1 MGFSDI
7 YMSADDVELIDASNI
22 KIVFGKFEPLL
33 ALRRKLYTYYEREDQ
48 TINNIDNPALAP
60 IFSPVARYATNI
72 AAGYFIGKPC
82 KYYSRVTTTVRT
94 VQMLNGAKRT
104 VFEDKVLKAG
114 ETRQDEDS
122 VKAYL
127 EVYQAILRQNHSDEE
142 DIALARDTMIHR
154 VAYERVYI
162 VRGDDGEPSIRF
174 GSVDPK
180 KCVLVKDN
188 TIERNTVAFICREQF
203 TDPVSNTLCEQYEL
217 ITQKRH
223 TYYRFYSDNVVGL
236 PVPVD
241 AYVGST
247 VNIPNVVEFPA
258 SEEELN
264 LLKLVG
270 IPIIEYKMPEGK
282 GFYEDVI
289 PLMNARDALLNNLR
303 NTFKYNDDAI
313 LLMIGY
319 MKPQTDAEAE
329 TIKDSI
335 DKLKTMWL
343 DEDNDVRWLMK
354 DVPVDSVRA
363 WFDILTNDIFG
374 MLGIKNPVRQSE
386 VYQNI
391 TTVRYQNY
399 GMDNTVLGLERTFE
413 KALLQGRAQMI
424 TKILNFFKKTEW
436 DWEKLDVAFDRN
448 LPSSRT
454 EEAQF
459 IAQMKGADI
468 MSDKDI
474 LDQVQFVDDSA
485 AAVERKLEQD
495 RVEAEMVSRAVLQE
509 SRNSTATQTT
519 DDRIMTGETED
530 GVERGDGRLRESR
543 QTNR

>member
-7 YMSADDVELIDASNI
+7 YMSAEDVERIDATNI
-22 KIVFGKFEPLL
+22 KIVFAKFEPLL

-48 TINNIDNPALAP
+48 TIDNIDNPAKAL

-82 KYYSRVTTTVRT
+82 KYYSRVTTTART

-104 VFEDKVLKAG
+104 LLEKRVLKAG
-114 ETRQDEDS
+114 ESKEDKES
-122 VKAYL
+122 IDAYL
-127 EVYQAILRQNHSDEE
+127 DVYGAVLRQNHSDEE
-142 DIALARDTMIHR
+142 DIALARDTLIHR

-162 VRGDDGEPSIRF
+162 VRGEDGEPSIRF
-174 GSVDPK
+174 KTVDPK

-188 TIERNTVAFICREQF
+188 TVERKTVAFICREQF
-203 TDPVSNTLCEQYEL
+203 VDPVSNTLCEQYEL
-217 ITQKRH
+217 ITARRH
-223 TYYRFYSDNVVGL
+223 TFYRFYADNVVGI

-241 AYVGST
+241 AFTSASVD
-247 VNIPNVVEFPA
+247 IPNVVEFPA
-258 SEEELN
+258 SDEELN
-264 LLKLVG
+264 LLRLVG
-270 IPIIEYKMPEGK
+270 IPIVEYKMPEGK

-319 MKPQTDAEAE
+319 LKPQTDEEAE
-329 TIKDSI
+329 TIKASI
-335 DKLKTMWL
+335 DQLKTLWL
-343 DEDNDVRWLMK
+343 GEDNDVRWLMK

-413 KALLQGRAQMI
+413 KSLLQGRAQII
-424 TKILNFFKKTEW
+424 TAVLNFLHGTNW
-436 DWEKLDVAFDRN
+436 DWEKLDVMFDRN
-448 LPSSRT
+448 LPSSRV

-485 AAVERKLEQD
+485 ATVKRKMEQD
-495 RVEAEMVSRAVLQE
+495 MREAELLAKATLRE
-509 SRNSTATQTT
+509 SRNSAANAV
-519 DDRIMTGETED
+519 DDRLMTGETED
-530 GVERGDGRLRESR
+530 GVERGDGRLREER

>member
-1 MGFSDI
+1 MAYNEI
-7 YMSADDVELIDASNI
+7 YMSAEDVERIDGSNI
-22 KIVFGKFEPLL
+22 KQVFQKFTPILN
-33 ALRRKLYTYYEREDQ
+33 LRQKLYTYYEREQQ
-48 TINNIDNPALAP
+48 TLDNIAAPSTALV
-60 IFSPVARYATNI
+60 FSPIARYATNI

-94 VQMLNGAKRT
+94 VEMLNGQKRA
-104 VFEDKVLKAG
+104 VFEKNVLKEG
-114 ETRQDEDS
+114 DTEDEGKS
-122 VKAYL
+122 IQAYL
-127 EVYQAILRQNHSDEE
+127 DVYNAVLRQNHSDEE
-142 DIALARDTMIHR
+142 DIALARDTLIHR
-154 VAYERVYI
+154 VAFERVYI
-162 VRGDDGEPSIRF
+162 IRDKQNQPSIRF
-174 GSVDPK
+174 KSIDPK
-180 KCVLVKDN
+180 KAVLIKDN
-188 TIERNTVAFICREQF
+188 TVERNPVAFLCHEQL
-203 TDPVSNTLCEQYEL
+203 TDPVTNVLCDQYEV
-217 ITQKRH
+217 ITAKRH
-223 TYYRFYSDNVVGL
+223 IFYRFFSDNIVN
-236 PVPVD
+236 VPLTADSNVS
-241 AYVGST
+241 V
-247 VNIPNVVEFPA
+247 IPGEQKYVEFPA
-258 SEEELN
+258 SDEEIN

-270 IPIIEYKMPEGK
+270 IPIIEYPMPEGK

-289 PLMNARDALLNNLR
+289 PLLNARDALLNNLR

-319 MKPQTDAEAE
+319 MKPETEEEAQK
-329 TIKDSI
+329 IKASLED
-335 DKLKTMWL
+335 LKTLWL
-343 DEDNDVRWLMK
+343 GEDNDVKWLLK
-354 DVPVDSVRA
+354 DVPIDSVRGYYE
-363 WFDILTNDIFG
+363 ILTNDIFG

-399 GMDNTVLGLERTFE
+399 GMDNTVLGLERSFE

-424 TKILNFFKKTEW
+424 TAILNFFHKTNW

-485 AAVERKLEQD
+485 SAVARKIEQD
-495 RVEAEMVSRAVLQE
+495 EREAKLLAQATMRE
-509 SRNSTATQTT
+509 SRNSATQKT
-519 DDRIMTGETED
+519 DDRLMTGETED
-530 GVERGDGRLRESR
+530 GVERGDGRLREER

>member
-1 MGFSDI
+1 MAFNEI
-7 YMSADDVELIDASNI
+7 YMSPEDVERIDGSNI
-22 KIVFGKFEPLL
+22 KIVFAKFEPLL
-33 ALRRKLYTYYEREDQ
+33 RLRHKLYTYYEREDQ
-48 TINNIDNPALAP
+48 TLDNIDNPSTAL

-94 VQMLNGAKRT
+94 VEMLNGAKRS
-104 VFEDKVLKAG
+104 VFERKIINN
-114 ETRQDEDS
+114 DESKKDEEAT
-122 VKAYL
+122 KAYL
-127 EVYQAILRQNHSDEE
+127 DVYGAVLRQNHSDEE
-142 DIALARDTMIHR
+142 DIALARDTLIHR
-154 VAYERVYI
+154 TAFERVYI
-162 VRGDDGEPSIRF
+162 VKDEDGKPSIRF
-174 GSVDPK
+174 KSVDPK
-180 KCVLVKDN
+180 KAVLIKDN
-188 TIERNTVAFICREQF
+188 TIERGKVAFICREQF
-203 TDPVSNTLCEQYEL
+203 TDPVTNTLCDQYEL
-217 ITQKRH
+217 ITNKRH
-223 TYYRFYSDNVVGL
+223 VFYRFYSDNVVGL

-241 AYVGST
+241 AGVAAS
-247 VNIPNVVEFPA
+247 VDIPNYIEYPA
-258 SEEELN
+258 SDEELN
-264 LLKLVG
+264 LLRLVG
-270 IPIIEYKMPEGK
+270 IPVIEYPMPEGK

-289 PLMNARDALLNNLR
+289 PLMNARDALINNLR

-319 MKPQTDAEAE
+319 MKPETDEEAQR
-329 TIKDSI
+329 IKASLSD
-335 DKLKTMWL
+335 LKTLWL
-343 DEDNDVRWLMK
+343 GEDNDVKWLLK
-354 DVPVDSVRA
+354 DVPIDSVRGY
-363 WFDILTNDIFG
+363 FDILTNDIFG

-424 TKILNFFKKTEW
+424 TKVLNYLHKTDW
-436 DWEKLDVAFDRN
+436 DWEKLDVTFDRN

-459 IAQMKGADI
+459 ISQMKGADI

-485 AAVERKLEQD
+485 ATVERKRLQDEQ
-495 RVEAEMVSRAVLQE
+495 EARMLSSAALTA
-509 SRNSTATQTT
+509 SRNSSAQT

-530 GVERGDGRLRESR
+530 GVERGDGRLQEER